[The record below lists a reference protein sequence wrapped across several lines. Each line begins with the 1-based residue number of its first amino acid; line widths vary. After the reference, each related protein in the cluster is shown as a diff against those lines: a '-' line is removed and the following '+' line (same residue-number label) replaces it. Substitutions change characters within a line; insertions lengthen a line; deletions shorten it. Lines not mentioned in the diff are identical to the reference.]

1 MFETV
6 RRLIIKHTGMVIIIS
21 AIILALIVI
30 AYQMIT
36 NLEVGVD
43 ITSGIVAT
51 IDNNEAS
58 PYNNKILTGSQ
69 VLDAINKYYNNSDV
83 IMILFNNSSDYND
96 VSCRFFVTGKTAK
109 FAQNN
114 NYDNVII
121 SNNYEDITKIVV
133 QDSLMNYLEN
143 YKKVSLN
150 SYSSSSSKNYVS
162 LVSKYKATLIKCNN
176 ANVGMA
182 FFRID

>member
-1 MFETV
+1 MFEAV
-6 RRLIIKHTGMVIIIS
+6 KRLVIKHTGLFIVIS
-21 AIILALIVI
+21 AIVLVLIVI

-36 NLEVGVD
+36 NLGIGVSF
-43 ITSGIVAT
+43 TSGIVAT

-58 PYNNKILTGSQ
+58 SYNNKILSGSQ

-96 VSCRFFVTGKTAK
+96 VSHRFFVTGKTAK

-121 SNNYEDITKIVV
+121 SNNYEDIKKIVV
-133 QDSLMNYLEN
+133 QDSSMNYLEN

-150 SYSSSSSKNYVS
+150 SYSSSSSKSYVS
-162 LVSKYKATLIKCNN
+162 LVSKYKSTLIKCNN
-176 ANVGMA
+176 VNVGMA
-182 FFRID
+182 FFRVD